1 MRQKFRARG
10 KRLAGVASAA
20 VLAVPLLV
28 LAPAAAASADPGF
41 CGVRADGPTP
51 IDGGDVPYFAYQV
64 HNKCSRAHAF
74 KVYFPQLGRSTLCRS
89 VDPYGNHTY
98 AYAIDTDWWEVRSC

>member
-20 VLAVPLLV
+20 FLAVPLLV

-41 CGVRADGPTP
+41 CGVRADVSDGGGPTG
-51 IDGGDVPYFAYQV
+51 IV
-64 HNKCSRAHAF
+64 HTVDDRCTYKHSF
-74 KVYFPQLGRSTLCRS
+74 KVYLPSAGRTSKCESAPPGGDACFLFQFA
-89 VDPYGNHTY
+89 DE
-98 AYAIDTDWWEVRSC
+98 DWQVRACS